1 MVKAL
6 TNLPQVGASRL
17 KRKSRKAKS
26 KHVLLGYSFK
36 KCVGSTA
43 NIKVLGILTANIKS
57 LGSFVV

>member
-1 MVKAL
+1 MKAL
-6 TNLPQVGASRL
+6 TNLPQVGAYRL

-43 NIKVLGILTANIKS
+43 NIKVLESRKFCGLAS
-57 LGSFVV
+57 V